1 MTAADVASELDPIYL
16 LPHRLHYQP
25 QAPAL
30 SLPIYMVELPTEL
43 WLRIAYFVA
52 DVDLYRLTS
61 VNRLFFDLAM
71 DRRYKQLVIDHDRP
85 LALINKLSRIE

>member
-1 MTAADVASELDPIYL
+1 VTAADVELDL
-16 LPHRLHYQP
+16 LPHRP
-25 QAPAL
+25 
-30 SLPIYMVELPTEL
+30 SLPAMVELPTEL

-52 DVDLYRLTS
+52 DVDLYRLTL

-85 LALINKLSRIE
+85 LALINKLSRLE